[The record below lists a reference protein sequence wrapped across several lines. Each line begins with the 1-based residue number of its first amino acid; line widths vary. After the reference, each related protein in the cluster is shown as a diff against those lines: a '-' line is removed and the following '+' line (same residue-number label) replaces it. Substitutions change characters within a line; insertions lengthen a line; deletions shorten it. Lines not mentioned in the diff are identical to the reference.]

1 MLIYLI
7 QVKQTL
13 LELKQKF
20 PAAFQDIC
28 LYSEVSKCLAN
39 NTYRLHARRLIQE
52 IFLDLNFALFET
64 DVDQI
69 LEQIVTRLKNVKIAE
84 PVEEIAT
91 NPTTHN
97 VQVHANQAP
106 PNASLPQH
114 SKIHA
119 IKSPQLE
126 SVYETSI
133 ENLVEARLDEGDEV
147 DGSVVL
153 RAENKEEK
161 WENLANRHSS
171 VNENL
176 HINENTSVR
185 RKRFNTLELDL
196 SCSRNKFPIG
206 ERRKKDFS
214 PTEASKEDEHSNT
227 SLSSNNSIVNLN
239 KNKDKPAKSV
249 SSSAATTPTQQGAL
263 LFCEQRLQTSKSE
276 ATLNNKK

>member
-1 MLIYLI
+1 M
-7 QVKQTL
+7 
-13 LELKQKF
+13 
-20 PAAFQDIC
+20 
-28 LYSEVSKCLAN
+28 
-39 NTYRLHARRLIQE
+39 
-52 IFLDLNFALFET
+52 NFAAFET
-64 DVDQI
+64 DMDQI
-69 LEQIVTRLKNVKIAE
+69 LEQIVTRLKNVKLAD
-84 PVEEIAT
+84 PVEEVVA
-91 NPTTHN
+91 NSTTHN

-106 PNASLPQH
+106 NASIPQH

-119 IKSPQLE
+119 IKSPQLA

-133 ENLVEARLDEGDEV
+133 ENLVEARLEEGDEV

-153 RAENKEEK
+153 RPENREEK
-161 WENLANRHSS
+161 LENLANRHSS

-176 HINENTSVR
+176 HINENASVR

-214 PTEASKEDEHSNT
+214 PTETSKEDEHSNT

-239 KNKDKPAKSV
+239 KSKDKSAKSV
-249 SSSAATTPTQQGAL
+249 SSSTTPTGGAL